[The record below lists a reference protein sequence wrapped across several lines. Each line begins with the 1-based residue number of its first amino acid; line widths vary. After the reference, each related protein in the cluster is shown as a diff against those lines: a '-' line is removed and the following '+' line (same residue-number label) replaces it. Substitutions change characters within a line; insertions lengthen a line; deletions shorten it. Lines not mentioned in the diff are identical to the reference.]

1 MSQWAE
7 IRQMFFVDKISKK
20 EIARRF
26 GVDVKTVR
34 RALERSEAPVCRV
47 SPTRSCR
54 LDPWREEIEAWLRED
69 RKLTAKRIRTLL
81 LPQAG
86 PVSPRTVRQYVA
98 RVRGELFSRE
108 AFVHRT
114 HRPGDTMEADF
125 GESWAEVGG
134 VLRKVKFFVATLPCS
149 NVYFAKAYAVE
160 RLECLLDGLLEA
172 FRFLGGVPRRVVFDN
187 TSLAVKKVLSGTQ
200 REETKAFDAFHGS
213 FPFHADFCAPG
224 KGCEKGSVETG
235 VKYVRNNVFRPL
247 PRVESFEVLNA
258 QILEE
263 LDRDLDERRL
273 SDGRSVRDAWEAERE
288 QLRPLPP
295 HPPETCRTVSRVADK
310 FGHVRVDRVTYSL
323 PIEHAYQ
330 ATWAKLY
337 HDRVEI
343 AVGDAV
349 VTQHARSFEEGTLV
363 LEPQHVLPLLERKS
377 RAISE
382 ATALVQ
388 WKLPSVFYVLRDA
401 LRPHTRRPDR
411 EWVQVLQL
419 LAEHSEGEVEAAVTE
434 ALEQGSPRLETV
446 RLLLRRRS
454 ESEAPRL
461 APAPVARPELAR
473 LTVEVPTLSAYDVL
487 CGGA

>member
-26 GVDVKTVR
+26 GVDIKTVR

-47 SPTRSCR
+47 SPARRCR
-54 LDPWREEIEAWLRED
+54 LDPWRGQIEAWLRED

-81 LPQAG
+81 LPHAG

-149 NVYFAKAYAVE
+149 NVYFAKAYPVE

-172 FRFLGGVPRRVVFDN
+172 FRFLGGVPRRVVLDN
-187 TSLAVKKVLSGTQ
+187 TSLAVKKVLSGTH

-337 HDRVEI
+337 HDRVTLS
-343 AVGDAV
+343 VGDAV
-349 VTQHARSFEEGTLV
+349 VSEHARSFEEGTLV

-382 ATALVQ
+382 ATALVH
-388 WKLPSVFYVLRDA
+388 WKLPSVFHTFRDA

-411 EWVQVLQL
+411 EWVQVLRL
-419 LAEHSEGEVEAAVTE
+419 LADHPEGEVEAAVTE

-446 RLLLRRRS
+446 RLLLRRRG

-461 APAPVARPELAR
+461 APAPVARPELAS
-473 LTVEVPTLSAYDVL
+473 LTVEAPTLSAYDVL
-487 CGGA
+487 WGGA